1 VAKGY
6 VRKWADLFR
15 DLEQN
20 HGLNVELQAHLW
32 LLHHLFLASVN
43 SDAVEWALSW
53 NNHPMRLP
61 RGERGG
67 RSPIGLYST
76 GIATNG
82 VRGFDAIDAA
92 YDEDPENYGV
102 DWADA
107 DDQTLTTNLRRRADE
122 ARQNAPDAFAPAP
135 DPPPN
140 VFVNPHSAP
149 PRWSR
154 VVVEPPRASPL
165 TDDEISS
172 LDAHISTRVD
182 RRDRSMDSK
191 RRIWIHALQFSTQ
204 LFDRHVD

>member
-1 VAKGY
+1 
-6 VRKWADLFR
+6 
-15 DLEQN
+15 
-20 HGLNVELQAHLW
+20 
-32 LLHHLFLASVN
+32 
-43 SDAVEWALSW
+43 
-53 NNHPMRLP
+53 MRLP

-82 VRGFDAIDAA
+82 ARGFDAIDAA

-107 DDQTLTTNLRRRADE
+107 DDQTLTANMRQRADE
-122 ARQNAPDAFAPAP
+122 ARRNAPDAFDPAP
-135 DPPPN
+135 NPPPN
-140 VFVNPHSAP
+140 VFVNPHSAL

-172 LDAHISTRVD
+172 LDAHISTRIE
-182 RRDRSMDSK
+182 RNDRSMDSK
-191 RRIWIHALQFSTQ
+191 RRIWVHALQFSTQ